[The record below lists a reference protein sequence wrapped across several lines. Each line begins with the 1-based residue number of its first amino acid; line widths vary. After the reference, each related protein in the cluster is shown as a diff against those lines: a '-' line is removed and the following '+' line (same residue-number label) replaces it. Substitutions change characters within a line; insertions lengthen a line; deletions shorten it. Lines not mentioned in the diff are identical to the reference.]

1 MLSAV
6 RAISSRAE
14 AMIVILGA
22 FGLPLLTTAYLL
34 LNHSPIPPISEQR
47 LEHLL
52 IFEPIVM
59 VCLGTFLYIRG
70 WTFERLGLKPTL
82 RDTFIGFGLAI
93 AAYVG
98 LFALWIVL
106 MAANLKPSYL
116 GGGASP
122 VNGHLLTIS
131 VIAVSAINPI
141 FEEVFVCGYLI
152 TAARQKG
159 RLALGV
165 NASVALRLA
174 YHLYQGG
181 VGVVGVIPF
190 GLVLAWWYGKT
201 GRLWPAVVAHAATD
215 LTAML
220 EYIG

>member
-1 MLSAV
+1 MLAV
-6 RAISSRAE
+6 
-14 AMIVILGA
+14 G
-22 FGLPLLTTAYLL
+22 
-34 LNHSPIPPISEQR
+34 NHR
-47 LEHLL
+47 
-52 IFEPIVM
+52 FD
-59 VCLGTFLYIRG
+59 
-70 WTFERLGLKPTL
+70 ERLGLKPTL

-152 TAARQKG
+152 TLARQKG

>member
-1 MLSAV
+1 
-6 RAISSRAE
+6 
-14 AMIVILGA
+14 MIVILGA
-22 FGLPLLTTAYLL
+22 FGLPLVTTAYYLL
-34 LNHSPIPPISEQR
+34 IQSPIPPISEHR

-52 IFEPIVM
+52 VFEPILF
-59 VCLGTFLYIRG
+59 VCLGTFLYVRG
-70 WTFERLGLKPTL
+70 WSIERLNLKPSL
-82 RDTFIGFGLAI
+82 RDTFTGFGLAI

-98 LFALWIVL
+98 FLALWIVL

-116 GGGASP
+116 GGGTSL
-122 VNGHLLTIS
+122 VTGHLLIIS

-141 FEEVFVCGYLI
+141 FEEVFVCGYII
-152 TAARQKG
+152 TLARQEG

-165 NASVALRLA
+165 NASVALRLT

-181 VGVVGVIPF
+181 VGVVGIIPF

-215 LTAML
+215 LTGML
-220 EYIG
+220 QYIG